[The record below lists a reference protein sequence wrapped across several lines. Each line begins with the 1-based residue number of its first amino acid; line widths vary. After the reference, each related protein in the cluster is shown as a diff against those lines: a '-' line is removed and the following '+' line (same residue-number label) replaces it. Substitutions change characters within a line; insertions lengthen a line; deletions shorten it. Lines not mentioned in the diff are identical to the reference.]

1 MDSKKWVHVL
11 LAALVQTEEEPA
23 PLKKVL
29 YLMSQIAEQKPSE
42 RIEKETTDLSISGAR
57 AGLKIRRK
65 ILKKEDIIDSD
76 WDESVR
82 ELIYKIKLEYNS
94 TIEE

>member
-1 MDSKKWVHVL
+1 M
-11 LAALVQTEEEPA
+11 
-23 PLKKVL
+23 
-29 YLMSQIAEQKPSE
+29 
-42 RIEKETTDLSISGAR
+42 
-57 AGLKIRRK
+57 KIRRK